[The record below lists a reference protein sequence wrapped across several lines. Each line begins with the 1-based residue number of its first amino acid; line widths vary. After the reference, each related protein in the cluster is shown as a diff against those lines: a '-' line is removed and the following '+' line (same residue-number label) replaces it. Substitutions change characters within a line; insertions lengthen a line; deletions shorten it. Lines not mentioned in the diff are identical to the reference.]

1 MKKPKVISAILSFL
15 GITMIVIALVLESDI
30 SNNKTEFK
38 TKKDNVN
45 VVNMSSSNRVAATK
59 VVDDEK
65 VVASTNEKVEELSME
80 EAPQAEYIPPRIE
93 VYNGMTM
100 DELAAKLDR
109 NLGTGYIAG
118 KGRLIATKSLELG
131 VDPYLATAIMLHET
145 GCKSNCS
152 SLTLKCNNVGGQ
164 KGAPSCGGGSYKAYS
179 TIDEGIVGHIQNLY
193 NNYYAKGLT
202 TVATIG
208 PRYAESGT
216 WVSKINWYIE
226 QINMS

>member
-80 EAPQAEYIPPRIE
+80 EAPQAEYIPPR
-93 VYNGMTM
+93 
-100 DELAAKLDR
+100 
-109 NLGTGYIAG
+109 
-118 KGRLIATKSLELG
+118 
-131 VDPYLATAIMLHET
+131 
-145 GCKSNCS
+145 
-152 SLTLKCNNVGGQ
+152 
-164 KGAPSCGGGSYKAYS
+164 
-179 TIDEGIVGHIQNLY
+179 
-193 NNYYAKGLT
+193 
-202 TVATIG
+202 
-208 PRYAESGT
+208 
-216 WVSKINWYIE
+216 
-226 QINMS
+226 

>member
-1 MKKPKVISAILSFL
+1 
-15 GITMIVIALVLESDI
+15 MIVIALVLESDI

-152 SLTLKCNNVGGQ
+152 SLNVIMLVV
-164 KGAPSCGGGSYKAYS
+164 KKVLLVVVEVV
-179 TIDEGIVGHIQNLY
+179 IKHIQL
-193 NNYYAKGLT
+193 
-202 TVATIG
+202 
-208 PRYAESGT
+208 
-216 WVSKINWYIE
+216 
-226 QINMS
+226 